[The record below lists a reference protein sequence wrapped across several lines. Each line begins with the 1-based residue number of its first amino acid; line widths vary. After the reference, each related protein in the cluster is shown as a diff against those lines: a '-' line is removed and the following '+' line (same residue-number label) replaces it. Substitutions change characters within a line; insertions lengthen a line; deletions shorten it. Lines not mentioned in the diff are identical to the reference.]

1 MRPVLFYF
9 RGTPVRAY
17 PTFLFIGLT
26 FGIIAGTHAGQAR
39 GLNVNRLY
47 VALVLLTIPALV
59 GSRLLFA
66 LTHWR
71 TYREQPSLFW
81 STDTGGAA
89 LYGGLLLA
97 LACSWPVL
105 AWLGLPMGAFW
116 DAATITLLVGMIF
129 TKIGCLLNG
138 CCAGRPTSTWFS
150 MNLPNAN
157 GAWTRRVPTQL
168 LECALALIL
177 FVGSIYWTARP
188 FDGALFLV
196 ALAIYGAARL
206 PLGVT
211 RESLDRL
218 GKVNI
223 YGAISGVLLIGSI
236 VILAIIWSREIALH
250 TTR

>member
-17 PTFLFIGLT
+17 PAFLFLGLT
-26 FGIIAGTHAGQAR
+26 VGIIAGTHAGQAR
-39 GLNVNRLY
+39 GLNINRLY
-47 VALVLLTIPALV
+47 IALVLLTIPALV
-59 GSRLLFA
+59 GSRLLYA

-81 STDTGGAA
+81 SPDSGGAA

-97 LACSWPVL
+97 LGCSWPVL
-105 AWLGLPMGAFW
+105 RLLGLPIGDFW
-116 DAATITLLVGMIF
+116 DAATITLLVGMVF

-138 CCAGRPTSTWFS
+138 CCSGRPTAAWFS

-157 GAWTRRVPTQL
+157 GVWSRRVPTQL
-168 LECALALIL
+168 MECTLALIL
-177 FVGSIYWTARP
+177 LLGAYSWTARP

-206 PLGVT
+206 PLGAT

-218 GKVNI
+218 SGVNI
-223 YGAISGVLLIGSI
+223 YGAISGVLLVGSV
-236 VILAIIWSREIALH
+236 VILAIIW
-250 TTR
+250 